1 MTEYRQFIDQFLH
14 ANTHVVSAI
23 SDDQNRVEIVSTR
36 TRMLRKPRIFTS
48 LLSINIKATDAHR
61 YAFAVGDQ
69 VLLETIQGHAKTITI
84 SPKNGR
90 LPSFTGIWT
99 EGKKANPCNRF

>member
-1 MTEYRQFIDQFLH
+1 VTEYHQFLDWFLH

-36 TRMLRKPRIFTS
+36 TRAFRKPRIFTS
-48 LLSINIKATDAHR
+48 LLSVNFRATDANR
-61 YAFAVGDQ
+61 DAFQVGDQ
-69 VLLETIQGHAKTITI
+69 LLLETIQGHAKTITI
-84 SPKNGR
+84 RPKNGR

-99 EGKKANPCNRF
+99 EGKNANPCNRF